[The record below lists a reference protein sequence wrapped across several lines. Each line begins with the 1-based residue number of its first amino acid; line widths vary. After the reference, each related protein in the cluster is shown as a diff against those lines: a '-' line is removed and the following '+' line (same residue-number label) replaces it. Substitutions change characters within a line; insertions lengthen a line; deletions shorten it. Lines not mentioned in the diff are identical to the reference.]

1 MTAIKRAFA
10 PEIVSIPLGQILPT
24 RQLSKEMR
32 TSVKFATILASVREL
47 GIVEPLAVHPS
58 TTPDASGAPCFI
70 LLDGHLRIEA
80 LRQLGATD
88 ALCLLSTDDEGFTYN
103 RQINRLTPVQE
114 HKMILEAVRRGVTA
128 QRIADV
134 LNVNVDR
141 IRQRQYLLRGIAPEV
156 AEMLKH
162 RMVSQGVF
170 RVLRK
175 MKPMRQI
182 ETVEMMISAN
192 CFTLRYAD
200 MVLVATRPELLVE
213 PKQKPGETV
222 SAEDI
227 ARMEREMEKLYHDYR
242 LVEDTLGET
251 MLVLVVAK
259 GYVARL
265 LRNEAIAAYLSRFEP
280 DLGRELA
287 VVMEAVTADAR
298 SLERE

>member
-1 MTAIKRAFA
+1 M
-10 PEIVSIPLGQILPT
+10 
-24 RQLSKEMR
+24 
-32 TSVKFATILASVREL
+32 REL

-80 LRQLGATD
+80 LRQLGATE

-103 RQINRLTPVQE
+103 RQINRLT
-114 HKMILEAVRRGVTA
+114 
-128 QRIADV
+128 
-134 LNVNVDR
+134 
-141 IRQRQYLLRGIAPEV
+141 
-156 AEMLKH
+156 KH